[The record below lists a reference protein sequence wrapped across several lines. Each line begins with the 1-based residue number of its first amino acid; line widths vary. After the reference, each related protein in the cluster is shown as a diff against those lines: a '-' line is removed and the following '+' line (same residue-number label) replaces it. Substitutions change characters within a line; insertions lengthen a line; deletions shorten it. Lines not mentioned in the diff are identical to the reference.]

1 MDISLY
7 KLVFSKNKIP
17 NPEKYNSNIAEDNNN
32 CVKGSVEGVKI
43 APIMV
48 DINIIYLHPTF
59 VEVIRYLIIQLKS
72 E

>member
-32 CVKGSVEGVKI
+32 CVKGSVE
-43 APIMV
+43 
-48 DINIIYLHPTF
+48 
-59 VEVIRYLIIQLKS
+59 ELKLPQ
-72 E
+72 

>member
-32 CVKGSVEGVKI
+32 CVGSVEGVKI
-43 APIMV
+43 APMV
-48 DINIIYLHPTF
+48 DINIIYLHALTF
-59 VEVIRYLIIQLKS
+59 VEYDI
-72 E
+72 